1 MGTTNKGYLTQN
13 FKIRLDVENLANMIA
28 EQIKKT
34 IAEDKSFS
42 NVEIDEDYFED
53 DELVIT
59 GSYVTGF
66 EHWHCDRTLESPEE
80 DEMERKYI
88 GNHPWLIADLP
99 KEIKEN
105 ISILEVKEDDDMIV
119 GDEW

>member
-13 FKIRLDVENLANMIA
+13 FKIRFGVEDLAFMIA
-28 EQIKKT
+28 EQIKNT
-34 IAEDKSFS
+34 IANDKAFS
-42 NVEIDEDYFED
+42 NVEIEESYFED
-53 DELVIT
+53 DELVIN
-59 GSYVTGF
+59 GSYVTRF

-80 DEMERKYI
+80 DEMEREYI

-105 ISILEVKEDDDMIV
+105 ISILEVKEDDDINYPQP
-119 GDEW
+119 D